1 LVHEED
7 IVGSQK
13 PEASRQTATPCKSLY
28 QINELI
34 KIRLA
39 ITVLTISASPKKSI
53 NMLGGGP
60 KWGVQNMLN
69 RTGGDSGTP
78 GLSVLSV
85 LSGLSGHRGLH
96 VRSVAWPA
104 YNIIS
109 IKIIINSEVK
119 FFVLP
124 KL

>member
-1 LVHEED
+1 
-7 IVGSQK
+7 
-13 PEASRQTATPCKSLY
+13 
-28 QINELI
+28 
-34 KIRLA
+34 
-39 ITVLTISASPKKSI
+39 
-53 NMLGGGP
+53 MLGGGP

-78 GLSVLSV
+78 GLYV